1 MLLITIRR
9 GTTEEARQEIACYR
23 NAFSCQTIRDTAD
36 AVTLLTFDAD
46 AAPVFE
52 AMEHNHPAEIITDP
66 ETIIAAVM
74 AA

>member
-1 MLLITIRR
+1 MLLITITKGATPDARR
-9 GTTEEARQEIACYR
+9 ELNCYIQ
-23 NAFSCQTIRDTAD
+23 AYSAQAIRDTAE

-52 AMEHNHPAEIITDP
+52 AMEHNRPAEIITDP
-66 ETIIAAVM
+66 ETITAAIM